1 MRTPRLRLL
10 GVVSAIAASLT
21 LAACSTGAAD
31 TDATSAAGAEGTI
44 TVEDN
49 NGTQTVKM
57 PAQSI
62 VALDN
67 RTFETLQ
74 SWGVE
79 LAAAPLDLMPETI
92 DYKTDESIVNIG
104 NHREPNLEAIAA
116 VEPELVI
123 MGQRFTDYEDEIA
136 ELVPDATIINL
147 EPREG
152 EDFAEELKRQ
162 TTVLGEL
169 FGMQDEATA
178 LNNEFDAA
186 YDRVAEADPADAT
199 FMAVNTSGG
208 QIGYL
213 APHVGRTLGV
223 LFDWFDFTPA
233 LVVEGASDDH
243 EGDEVSVEAIAES
256 NPDWILVMDRDAAVA
271 ADEEGYQPGADLIAE
286 SEALQQVPAVQ
297 KDQIVVMP
305 ADTYT
310 NEGIQTYTEY
320 LNQLADAFDAAS

>member
-1 MRTPRLRLL
+1 LL

-49 NGTQTVKM
+49 NGTQTVEM

-92 DYKTDESIVNIG
+92 
-104 NHREPNLEAIAA
+104 AA
-116 VEPELVI
+116 VEPDLVI
-123 MGQRFTDYEDEIA
+123 MGQRFTDYEEEIA

-147 EPREG
+147 EPRDG

-169 FGMQDEATA
+169 FGKQDEASA
-178 LNNEFDAA
+178 LNDEFDAA
-186 YDRVAEADPADAT
+186 YDRVAEAAPADAT
-199 FMAVNTSGG
+199 VMAVNTSGG

-223 LFDWFDFTPA
+223 VFDWFDFTPA

-256 NPDWILVMDRDAAVA
+256 NPDWILVMDRDAAIA
-271 ADEEGYQPGADLIAE
+271 ADEEGYQPGADLIAA

-297 KDQIVVMP
+297 NDQIVVMP

-320 LNQLADAFDAAS
+320 LNQLADAFDAAA

>member
-1 MRTPRLRLL
+1 MRSTRLHTL
-10 GVVSAIAASLT
+10 GLVSAIAASLT

-31 TDATSAAGAEGTI
+31 TAETQGAGAEGTI

-49 NGTQTVKM
+49 TGTQTVEM

-67 RTFETLQ
+67 RTFETLE

-79 LAAAPLDLMPETI
+79 LAAAPLDLMPTTI
-92 DYKTDESIVNIG
+92 GYKTDESIVNIG

-116 VEPELVI
+116 VEPDLVI
-123 MGQRFTDYEDEIA
+123 MGQRFTDYEDQIA
-136 ELVPDATIINL
+136 ELVPNATIISL

-169 FGMQDEATA
+169 FGMQDEAAA
-178 LNNEFDAA
+178 LNADFDAA
-186 YDRVAEADPADAT
+186 YERVAAATPADAT
-199 FMAVNTSGG
+199 VMAVNTSGG

-223 LFDWFDFTPA
+223 LFDWFGFTPA
-233 LVVEGASDDH
+233 LEVEGASDDH
-243 EGDEVSVEAIAES
+243 QGDEVSVEAIAES

-271 ADEEGYQPGADLIAE
+271 ADEEGYQPGADLLAE
-286 SEALQQVPAVQ
+286 SEALQNVTAIQEG
-297 KDQIVVMP
+297 QIVVMP

-320 LNQLADAFDAAS
+320 LNELADAFEAAA